1 MSKILTLFEYQQQ
14 FSTEE
19 DCFKYLV
26 TLRWPNGMELHR
38 KVGIN
43 GYKTAW
49 LLMQKIRS
57 AMASSGK
64 FLLTRK
70 LVKNL
75 ICSPKFIQRYLDEFV
90 FRFNRLWNL
99 ENIFDKL
106 LVRCVDTKTISYAEL
121 TG

>member
-1 MSKILTLFEYQQQ
+1 
-14 FSTEE
+14 
-19 DCFKYLV
+19 
-26 TLRWPNGMELHR
+26 
-38 KVGIN
+38 
-43 GYKTAW
+43 
-49 LLMQKIRS
+49 
-57 AMASSGK
+57 MASSGK

-90 FRFNRLWNL
+90 FRFNRRWNL

-106 LVRCVDTKTISYAEL
+106 LVRCVDTKTITYAEL